1 MAVETKF
8 LRLYQP
14 ATLGEQIDGWKV
26 CWLGGW
32 GKGRLFYL
40 GDGDQGE
47 DLKKRKPV
55 LTGRGTTVTLG
66 ANSGGVLTAL
76 MDSTDT
82 MQGGRMARIRK
93 GKNPGPVA
101 VRRTVKKRTPGA
113 DTGVGNEK
121 PHPVQRVTEF
131 PQSPAAD
138 DVVSDRIIFEI
149 GDSRFAIQ
157 WTADIERLPP
167 AGPVAVGRKQ
177 GLKLDRSPQ
186 RRSPLA
192 SRK

>member
-1 MAVETKF
+1 
-8 LRLYQP
+8 
-14 ATLGEQIDGWKV
+14 
-26 CWLGGW
+26 
-32 GKGRLFYL
+32 
-40 GDGDQGE
+40 
-47 DLKKRKPV
+47 
-55 LTGRGTTVTLG
+55 
-66 ANSGGVLTAL
+66 
-76 MDSTDT
+76 
-82 MQGGRMARIRK
+82 MARIRK
-93 GKNPGPVA
+93 GKNPGPA
-101 VRRTVKKRTPGA
+101 VRLAAKKSRPGG
-113 DTGVGNEK
+113 DSGVANGK
-121 PHPVQRVTEF
+121 PHPVQRVVQF

-157 WTADIERLPP
+157 WTAEIERLPP

>member
-1 MAVETKF
+1 
-8 LRLYQP
+8 
-14 ATLGEQIDGWKV
+14 
-26 CWLGGW
+26 
-32 GKGRLFYL
+32 
-40 GDGDQGE
+40 
-47 DLKKRKPV
+47 
-55 LTGRGTTVTLG
+55 
-66 ANSGGVLTAL
+66 
-76 MDSTDT
+76 
-82 MQGGRMARIRK
+82 MARIRK
-93 GKNPGPVA
+93 GKSPGPVV
-101 VRRTVKKRTPGA
+101 VRLAAKKSGPGA
-113 DTGVGNEK
+113 ASGAANGK

-131 PQSPAAD
+131 PKSPAAD

>member
-1 MAVETKF
+1 
-8 LRLYQP
+8 
-14 ATLGEQIDGWKV
+14 
-26 CWLGGW
+26 
-32 GKGRLFYL
+32 
-40 GDGDQGE
+40 
-47 DLKKRKPV
+47 
-55 LTGRGTTVTLG
+55 
-66 ANSGGVLTAL
+66 
-76 MDSTDT
+76 
-82 MQGGRMARIRK
+82 MARIRK

-101 VRRTVKKRTPGA
+101 VRRTAKPRTPGA
-113 DTGVGNEK
+113 DNEVANGK
-121 PHPVQRVTEF
+121 PHPLQRVTEF
-131 PQSPAAD
+131 AKSPAGD

-177 GLKLDRSPQ
+177 GVKLDRSPQ

>member
-1 MAVETKF
+1 
-8 LRLYQP
+8 
-14 ATLGEQIDGWKV
+14 
-26 CWLGGW
+26 
-32 GKGRLFYL
+32 
-40 GDGDQGE
+40 
-47 DLKKRKPV
+47 
-55 LTGRGTTVTLG
+55 
-66 ANSGGVLTAL
+66 
-76 MDSTDT
+76 
-82 MQGGRMARIRK
+82 MARIRK

-113 DTGVGNEK
+113 DTGVANEK
-121 PHPVQRVTEF
+121 PHPVQRVSEF

-177 GLKLDRSPQ
+177 GLKLARSPQ

>member
-1 MAVETKF
+1 
-8 LRLYQP
+8 
-14 ATLGEQIDGWKV
+14 
-26 CWLGGW
+26 
-32 GKGRLFYL
+32 
-40 GDGDQGE
+40 
-47 DLKKRKPV
+47 
-55 LTGRGTTVTLG
+55 
-66 ANSGGVLTAL
+66 
-76 MDSTDT
+76 
-82 MQGGRMARIRK
+82 MARIRK

-113 DTGVGNEK
+113 DTGVANEK

-157 WTADIERLPP
+157 WTAEIERLPP

-177 GLKLDRSPQ
+177 GVKLDRSPQ
-186 RRSPLA
+186 RRSLSV
-192 SRK
+192 SREHARAPNDSLPRLVNMKLTRIVHPFSPRVRRGMQA

>member
-1 MAVETKF
+1 M
-8 LRLYQP
+8 
-14 ATLGEQIDGWKV
+14 
-26 CWLGGW
+26 
-32 GKGRLFYL
+32 
-40 GDGDQGE
+40 
-47 DLKKRKPV
+47 
-55 LTGRGTTVTLG
+55 
-66 ANSGGVLTAL
+66 S
-76 MDSTDT
+76 
-82 MQGGRMARIRK
+82 RIRK
-93 GKNPGPVA
+93 GKNAGPVA
-101 VRRTVKKRTPGA
+101 VRLTANKSRPGGDSA
-113 DTGVGNEK
+113 GANGK

-131 PQSPAAD
+131 PKSPAAD